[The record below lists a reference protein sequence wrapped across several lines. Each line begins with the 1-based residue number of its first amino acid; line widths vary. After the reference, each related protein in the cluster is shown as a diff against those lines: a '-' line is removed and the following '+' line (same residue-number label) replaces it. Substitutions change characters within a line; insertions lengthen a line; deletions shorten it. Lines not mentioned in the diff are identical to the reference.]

1 MIYSRTCEYAIRALI
16 YFADHPEQRSAT
28 VKEVSQESGIPS
40 SYVAKIFQCLARS
53 GILRSQRGPAG
64 GYHLILPVSKIS
76 LLKIVQALDDLKKSP
91 FSNCVMGLEKCNDKN
106 PCPLHSIWT
115 RAKEE
120 MLDKLAA
127 STLSDVAAL
136 GDKFRW
142 GRQRRFMLSKR
153 MRDIFSV

>member
-16 YFADHPEQRSAT
+16 YFADHPQAPSAS
-28 VKEVSQESGIPS
+28 VKEVSGESGVPQ
-40 SYVAKIFQCLARS
+40 SYVAKIFQCLAQS
-53 GILRSQRGPAG
+53 GILRSQRGPTG
-64 GYHLILPVSKIS
+64 GYSLTTPVSKLS
-76 LLKIVQALDDLKKSP
+76 LLRIVQALDDPKRSA

-106 PCPLHSIWT
+106 PCPLHHIWS

-127 STLSDVAAL
+127 ATLSDVAEL

-142 GRQRRFMLSKR
+142 GKQRRSMLSKR
-153 MRDIFSV
+153 MREIFSV